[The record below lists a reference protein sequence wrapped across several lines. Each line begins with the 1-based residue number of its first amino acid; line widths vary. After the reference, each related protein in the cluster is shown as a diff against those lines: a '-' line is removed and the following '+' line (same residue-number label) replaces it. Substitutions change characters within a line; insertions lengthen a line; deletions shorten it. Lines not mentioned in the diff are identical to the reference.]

1 MSRFASG
8 KHAYGISDRSGFR
21 YRLKDMRKEWN
32 GLLVGNDEWEA
43 KHPQLSPFNV
53 VADAESL
60 KNARPEVDLEQQ
72 RDMQYGFR
80 PVGFRSIAGLTP
92 PSRLEGV
99 GQVGT
104 VGFPVTVL
112 LTAGTSCT
120 GAVGTVA
127 FPKRVPVTGVSATAS
142 TKSTSLALGGTF
154 GGTGSSGTGGV
165 GSVTVVV

>member
-80 PVGFRSIAGLTP
+80 PVGFRGIPGVTP

-104 VGFPVTVL
+104 VGFPVTVPV
-112 LTAGTSCT
+112 T
-120 GAVGTVA
+120 GAVATFATGTVA
-127 FPKRVPVTGVSATAS
+127 FPKRVVVTGVSATAS
-142 TKSTSLALGGTF
+142 TKSTSLSLGGAF